1 MRRGEWEEGHSE
13 AFERAEPGL
22 KPKSQN
28 QIYFRLTSSNNST
41 FLFSCWDKIA
51 ILQIPNLSFTSGMA
65 TALKVEQ
72 VIQSILVQDT
82 EPQVVLDALIG
93 V

>member
-1 MRRGEWEEGHSE
+1 M
-13 AFERAEPGL
+13 
-22 KPKSQN
+22 
-28 QIYFRLTSSNNST
+28 
-41 FLFSCWDKIA
+41 FSCWDKIA

-82 EPQVVLDALIG
+82 ESQVVLDALIG

>member
-1 MRRGEWEEGHSE
+1 
-13 AFERAEPGL
+13 
-22 KPKSQN
+22 
-28 QIYFRLTSSNNST
+28 
-41 FLFSCWDKIA
+41 
-51 ILQIPNLSFTSGMA
+51 MA

-93 V
+93 VWMSDRTHLM

>member
-1 MRRGEWEEGHSE
+1 
-13 AFERAEPGL
+13 
-22 KPKSQN
+22 
-28 QIYFRLTSSNNST
+28 
-41 FLFSCWDKIA
+41 
-51 ILQIPNLSFTSGMA
+51 MA

-82 EPQVVLDALIG
+82 ESQVVLDALIG